1 MSVNLS
7 VPNPL
12 FIGIVEVPLQD
23 FARTQKC
30 ILQDSARKL
39 EDSAMPFM
47 TFSSTFATA
56 NLLTQETMK
65 VYFLHET
72 FVRRLSL
79 LAMMMIVGITTATS
93 KTAALTDTDSTTTA
107 DSDSAETDVPY
118 LRVNDTIVT
127 EDNASD
133 VLGDGTVSF
142 AYTNNTLY
150 LNNANIG
157 IITST
162 LADLTIE
169 LNGKNRIGEI
179 WDHEFGAI
187 MSGSFE
193 EVEPVDT
200 ANMDNPANL
209 TIIGANGYDTDTL
222 YIGICYSVTFAN
234 KTNFTIKNCCFIK
247 GLTEMG
253 IEGKGG
259 VFTVDNAYAD
269 IFGNYVRPIDGF
281 DKIEMK
287 GVVLLSPA
295 GGFIE
300 NGMVY
305 KADST
310 IELRNVIIGPP
321 NVIEPVTVV
330 SDTTI
335 DVINTGSFVDDSSP
349 EGQKS
354 LVNTVIGNVY
364 YNIDNRYGIWSDQG
378 YYDSSDQ
385 SIVINATTETATVAT
400 VASSE
405 DPLTAAAAKGYVGII
420 YEIPAGQGQII
431 VDALT
436 SAANDV
442 AIQVGTDEAVTYAS
456 TDAAGETTVNYNV
469 AGNTF
474 VYVYATTASSSG
486 AKGNGV
492 RKAPS
497 LSEGIKIYSIK
508 TRTNVVTDIKSITT
522 TGEVTGNATDW
533 YSINGQR
540 ISGQPTKK
548 GLYINGGK
556 KVIVK

>member
-12 FIGIVEVPLQD
+12 FIGIVEVPLQY

-30 ILQDSARKL
+30 ILQDFARKL

-79 LAMMMIVGITTATS
+79 LAMMMIVGLTTATS

-150 LNNANIG
+150 LNNADINN
-157 IITST
+157 ITST

-169 LNGKNRIGEI
+169 LNGKNRIG
-179 WDHEFGAI
+179 FGGI

-222 YIGICYSVTFAN
+222 YIIGTFKPVIFAN
-234 KTNFTIKNCCFIK
+234 KTNFTIKNCYFINRQN
-247 GLTEMG
+247 EMG
-253 IEGKGG
+253 IKGKGG

-269 IFGNYVRPIDGF
+269 IFGNNVPPIEGF

-305 KADST
+305 NADST
-310 IELRNVIIGPP
+310 LEWWNVIIGPP

-354 LVNTVIGNVY
+354 LVNTVIDNVY

-497 LSEGIKIYSIK
+497 LSKGIKIYSIK

>member
-12 FIGIVEVPLQD
+12 FIVIVEVPLQD
-23 FARTQKC
+23 FARTRKC
-30 ILQDSARKL
+30 ILQDFARKL

-56 NLLTQETMK
+56 YLLTQETMK

-79 LAMMMIVGITTATS
+79 LAMMMIVGLTTATS

-150 LNNANIG
+150 LHNANIEYIG
-157 IITST
+157 ST

-169 LNGKNRIGEI
+169 LNGKNRI
-179 WDHEFGAI
+179 EFGGI

-193 EVEPVDT
+193 DVEPVDT

-222 YIGICYSVTFAN
+222 YIIGTLQPVTFAN
-234 KTNFTIKNCCFIK
+234 KTNFTIKNCYFINRQN
-247 GLTEMG
+247 EMG

-269 IFGNYVRPIDGF
+269 IYGNNVPPIKGF

-305 KADST
+305 QADST
-310 IELRNVIIGPP
+310 LEWWNVIIGPP

-335 DVINTGSFVDDSSP
+335 AVINTGSFVD
-349 EGQKS
+349 KS

-364 YNIDNRYGIWSDQG
+364 YNIDNRYGTG

-385 SIVINATTETATVAT
+385 SIVVYATTETATVAT

-474 VYVYATTASSSG
+474 VYVYATTASSGG

-497 LSEGIKIYSIK
+497 LSTGIKIYSIK

-522 TGEVTGNATDW
+522 AGEVTGNATDW

>member
-12 FIGIVEVPLQD
+12 FIGIAGLPLQD
-23 FARTQKC
+23 FARIRMC
-30 ILQDSARKL
+30 ILQDFARKL
-39 EDSAMPFM
+39 EDSAMPFRA
-47 TFSSTFATA
+47 FSSTFATD

-65 VYFLHET
+65 VYFLHDT

-93 KTAALTDTDSTTTA
+93 KTAALT

-150 LNNANIG
+150 LNNADINN
-157 IITST
+157 ITST

-179 WDHEFGAI
+179 RDYEFGAI

-200 ANMDNPANL
+200 ANMDNLANL

-222 YIGICYSVTFAN
+222 YIGIFNTVIFAN
-234 KTNFTIKNCCFIK
+234 KTNFTIKNCYFINRQ
-247 GLTEMG
+247 TEMG
-253 IEGKGG
+253 IMGKGG

-269 IFGNYVRPIDGF
+269 IFGNNVPPIKGF

-310 IELRNVIIGPP
+310 LEWWNVIIGPP

-335 DVINTGSFVDDSSP
+335 AVINTGSFVDDSSP

-364 YNIDNRYGIWSDQG
+364 YNIDNSYGTWSDQG

-385 SIVINATTETATVAT
+385 SIVVNATTETATVAT

-442 AIQVGTDEAVTYAS
+442 AIQVGTDEPVTYAS
-456 TDAAGETTVNYNV
+456 TGTAGETTVNYNV
-469 AGNTF
+469 AGNTY
-474 VYVYATTASSSG
+474 VYVYATAASSSG

-497 LSEGIKIYSIK
+497 LSTGVKIYSIK
-508 TRTNVVTDIKSITT
+508 THTNIATGIRSISTA
-522 TGEVTGNATDW
+522 GDVTGNATDW

-540 ISGQPTKK
+540 ISGKPNRK

-556 KVIVK
+556 KLIVK

>member
-12 FIGIVEVPLQD
+12 FIGIAGLPLQD
-23 FARTQKC
+23 FARIRMC
-30 ILQDSARKL
+30 ILQDFARKL
-39 EDSAMPFM
+39 EDSAMPFRA
-47 TFSSTFATA
+47 FSSTFATD

-65 VYFLHET
+65 VYFLHDT

-93 KTAALTDTDSTTTA
+93 KTAALTDTDST
-107 DSDSAETDVPY
+107 ETDVPY
-118 LRVNDTIVT
+118 LRVNGTIVT

-150 LNNANIG
+150 LNNADINN
-157 IITST
+157 ITST

-179 WDHEFGAI
+179 RDYEFGAI

-200 ANMDNPANL
+200 ANMDNLANL

-222 YIGICYSVTFAN
+222 YIGIFNTVIFAN
-234 KTNFTIKNCCFIK
+234 KTNFTIKNCYFINRQ
-247 GLTEMG
+247 TEMG
-253 IEGKGG
+253 IMGKGG

-269 IFGNYVRPIDGF
+269 IFGNNVPPIKGF

-310 IELRNVIIGPP
+310 IEWWNVIIGPP

-335 DVINTGSFVDDSSP
+335 AVINTGSFVDDSSP

-364 YNIDNRYGIWSDQG
+364 YNIDNSYGTWSDQG

-385 SIVINATTETATVAT
+385 SIVVNATTETATVAT

-497 LSEGIKIYSIK
+497 LSKGIKIYSIK

-522 TGEVTGNATDW
+522 AGEVTGNATDW

-540 ISGQPTKK
+540 ISGQPNRK

-556 KVIVK
+556 KLIVK

>member
-1 MSVNLS
+1 
-7 VPNPL
+7 
-12 FIGIVEVPLQD
+12 
-23 FARTQKC
+23 
-30 ILQDSARKL
+30 
-39 EDSAMPFM
+39 
-47 TFSSTFATA
+47 
-56 NLLTQETMK
+56 MK
-65 VYFLHET
+65 VYFLHDT

-150 LNNANIG
+150 LNNADIDY
-157 IITST
+157 ITST

-179 WDHEFGAI
+179 RDYEFGAI

-247 GLTEMG
+247 GHTEMG
-253 IEGKGG
+253 IIGKGG

-269 IFGNYVRPIDGF
+269 IFGNNVPPIKGF

-310 IELRNVIIGPP
+310 IEWWNVIIGPP

-335 DVINTGSFVDDSSP
+335 AVINTGSFVDDSSP

-364 YNIDNRYGIWSDQG
+364 YNIDNSYGTWSDQG

-385 SIVINATTETATVAT
+385 SIVVNATTETATVAT

-474 VYVYATTASSSG
+474 VYVYATAASSSG

-497 LSEGIKIYSIK
+497 LSKGIKIYSIK

-522 TGEVTGNATDW
+522 AGEVTGNATDW

-540 ISGQPTKK
+540 ISGQPNRK

-556 KVIVK
+556 KLIVK

>member
-1 MSVNLS
+1 
-7 VPNPL
+7 
-12 FIGIVEVPLQD
+12 
-23 FARTQKC
+23 
-30 ILQDSARKL
+30 
-39 EDSAMPFM
+39 
-47 TFSSTFATA
+47 
-56 NLLTQETMK
+56 MK

-79 LAMMMIVGITTATS
+79 LAMMMIVGLTTATS

-150 LNNANIG
+150 LNNADIDY
-157 IITST
+157 ITST

-179 WDHEFGAI
+179 RDYEFGAI

-247 GLTEMG
+247 GHTEMG
-253 IEGKGG
+253 IIGKGG

-269 IFGNYVRPIDGF
+269 IFGNNVPPIKGF

-305 KADST
+305 EADST
-310 IELRNVIIGPP
+310 LEWWNVIIGPP

-335 DVINTGSFVDDSSP
+335 AVINTGSFVDDSSP

-364 YNIDNRYGIWSDQG
+364 YNIDNSYGTWSDQG

-385 SIVINATTETATVAT
+385 SIVVNATTETATVAT

-497 LSEGIKIYSIK
+497 LSKGIKIYSIK

-522 TGEVTGNATDW
+522 AGEVTGNATDW

-540 ISGQPTKK
+540 ISGKPNRK

-556 KVIVK
+556 KLIVK

>member
-23 FARTQKC
+23 FARTRKC
-30 ILQDSARKL
+30 ILQDFARKL
-39 EDSAMPFM
+39 EDSAMPFRA
-47 TFSSTFATA
+47 FSSTFATD

-65 VYFLHET
+65 VYFLHDT

-93 KTAALTDTDSTTTA
+93 KTAALTDTDST
-107 DSDSAETDVPY
+107 ETDVPY
-118 LRVNDTIVT
+118 LRVNGTIVT

-150 LNNANIG
+150 LNNADINN
-157 IITST
+157 ITST

-179 WDHEFGAI
+179 RDYEFGAI

-200 ANMDNPANL
+200 ANMDNLANL

-222 YIGICYSVTFAN
+222 YIGIFNTVIFAN
-234 KTNFTIKNCCFIK
+234 KTNFTIKNCYFINRQ
-247 GLTEMG
+247 TEMG
-253 IEGKGG
+253 IMGKGG

-269 IFGNYVRPIDGF
+269 IFGNNVPPIKGF

-310 IELRNVIIGPP
+310 IEWWNVIIGPP

-335 DVINTGSFVDDSSP
+335 AVINTGSFVDDSSP

-364 YNIDNRYGIWSDQG
+364 YNIDNSYGTWSDQG

-385 SIVINATTETATVAT
+385 SIVVYATTETATVAT

-492 RKAPS
+492 RKAPP
-497 LSEGIKIYSIK
+497 LSTGVKIYSIK
-508 TRTNVVTDIKSITT
+508 THTNIATGIRSISTA
-522 TGEVTGNATDW
+522 GDVTGNATDW

-540 ISGQPTKK
+540 ISGKPNRK

-556 KVIVK
+556 KLIVK

>member
-7 VPNPL
+7 VPNLL
-12 FIGIVEVPLQD
+12 FIGIVEVLLQD
-23 FARTQKC
+23 FARNRMC
-30 ILQDSARKL
+30 ILQDFARKL
-39 EDSAMPFM
+39 EDSAMPFRA
-47 TFSSTFATA
+47 FSSTFATD
-56 NLLTQETMK
+56 NLLTQETLK

-93 KTAALTDTDSTTTA
+93 KTAALTDT
-107 DSDSAETDVPY
+107 DSAETDVPY

-150 LNNANIG
+150 LNNADIDY
-157 IITST
+157 ITST

-179 WDHEFGAI
+179 RDYEFGAI

-247 GLTEMG
+247 GHTEMG
-253 IEGKGG
+253 IIGKGG

-269 IFGNYVRPIDGF
+269 IFGNNVPPIKGF

-310 IELRNVIIGPP
+310 IEWWNVIIGPP

-335 DVINTGSFVDDSSP
+335 AVINTGSFVDDSSP

-364 YNIDNRYGIWSDQG
+364 YNIDNWSDQG

-385 SIVINATTETATVAT
+385 SIVVYATTETATVAT

-497 LSEGIKIYSIK
+497 LSKGIKIYSIK

-522 TGEVTGNATDW
+522 AGEVTGNATDW

-556 KVIVK
+556 KLIVK

>member
-23 FARTQKC
+23 FARTRKC
-30 ILQDSARKL
+30 ILQDFARKL

-65 VYFLHET
+65 VYFLHDT

-79 LAMMMIVGITTATS
+79 LAMMMIVGLTTATS

-118 LRVNDTIVT
+118 LRVNGTIVT

-150 LNNANIG
+150 LNNADIEY
-157 IITST
+157 IAST

-169 LNGKNRIGEI
+169 LNGKNRI
-179 WDHEFGAI
+179 EFGGI

-193 EVEPVDT
+193 DVEPVDT

-222 YIGICYSVTFAN
+222 YIIGTLQPVIFAN
-234 KTNFTIKNCCFIK
+234 KTNFTIKNCYFINRQN
-247 GLTEMG
+247 EMG

-269 IFGNYVRPIDGF
+269 IYGNNVPPIKGF

-300 NGMVY
+300 DGMVY
-305 KADST
+305 QADST
-310 IELRNVIIGPP
+310 LEWWNVIIGPP

-335 DVINTGSFVDDSSP
+335 AVINTGSFVD
-349 EGQKS
+349 KN

-364 YNIDNRYGIWSDQG
+364 YNIDNG

-385 SIVINATTETATVAT
+385 SIVVYATTETATVAT

-497 LSEGIKIYSIK
+497 LSKGIKIYSIK

-522 TGEVTGNATDW
+522 AGEVTGNATDW

>member
-12 FIGIVEVPLQD
+12 FIGIAGLPLQD
-23 FARTQKC
+23 FARIRMC
-30 ILQDSARKL
+30 ILQDFARKL
-39 EDSAMPFM
+39 EDSAMPFRA
-47 TFSSTFATA
+47 FSSTFATD

-65 VYFLHET
+65 VYFLHDT

-93 KTAALTDTDSTTTA
+93 KTAALTDTDST
-107 DSDSAETDVPY
+107 ETDVPY
-118 LRVNDTIVT
+118 LRVNGTIVT

-150 LNNANIG
+150 LNNADINN
-157 IITST
+157 ITST

-179 WDHEFGAI
+179 RDYEFGAI

-200 ANMDNPANL
+200 ANMDNLANL

-222 YIGICYSVTFAN
+222 YIGIFNTVIFAN
-234 KTNFTIKNCCFIK
+234 KTNFTIKNCYFINRQ
-247 GLTEMG
+247 TEMG
-253 IEGKGG
+253 IMGKGG

-269 IFGNYVRPIDGF
+269 IFGNNVPPIKGF

-310 IELRNVIIGPP
+310 IEWWNVIIGPP

-335 DVINTGSFVDDSSP
+335 AVINTGSFVDDSSP

-364 YNIDNRYGIWSDQG
+364 YNIDNSYGTWSDQG

-385 SIVINATTETATVAT
+385 SIVVNATTETATVAT

-474 VYVYATTASSSG
+474 VYVYATAASSSG

-492 RKAPS
+492 RKAPP
-497 LSEGIKIYSIK
+497 LSTGVKIYSIK
-508 TRTNVVTDIKSITT
+508 THTNIATGIRSISTA
-522 TGEVTGNATDW
+522 GDVTGNATDW

-540 ISGQPTKK
+540 ISGKPNRK

-556 KVIVK
+556 KLIVK

>member
-1 MSVNLS
+1 
-7 VPNPL
+7 
-12 FIGIVEVPLQD
+12 
-23 FARTQKC
+23 
-30 ILQDSARKL
+30 
-39 EDSAMPFM
+39 
-47 TFSSTFATA
+47 
-56 NLLTQETMK
+56 MK

-79 LAMMMIVGITTATS
+79 LAMMMIVGLTTATS

-150 LNNANIG
+150 LHNANIG

-269 IFGNYVRPIDGF
+269 IFGNYVRPIKGF

-310 IELRNVIIGPP
+310 IEWRNVIIGPP

-354 LVNTVIGNVY
+354 LVNTVIDNVY
-364 YNIDNRYGIWSDQG
+364 YNIDNRYGTWSDQG

-385 SIVINATTETATVAT
+385 SIVINATTETATVAA

-492 RKAPS
+492 RKVPS
-497 LSEGIKIYSIK
+497 LSKGIKIYSIK

>member
-12 FIGIVEVPLQD
+12 FIGIAGLPLQD
-23 FARTQKC
+23 FARIRMC
-30 ILQDSARKL
+30 ILQDFARKL
-39 EDSAMPFM
+39 EDSAMPFRA
-47 TFSSTFATA
+47 FSSTFATD

-65 VYFLHET
+65 VYFLHDT

-93 KTAALTDTDSTTTA
+93 KTAALTDT
-107 DSDSAETDVPY
+107 DSAETDVPY

-150 LNNANIG
+150 LNNADIDY
-157 IITST
+157 ITST

-179 WDHEFGAI
+179 RDYEFGAI

-247 GLTEMG
+247 GHTEMG
-253 IEGKGG
+253 IIGKGG

-269 IFGNYVRPIDGF
+269 IFGNNVPPIKGF

-310 IELRNVIIGPP
+310 IEWWNVIIGPP

-335 DVINTGSFVDDSSP
+335 AVINTGSFVDDSSP

-364 YNIDNRYGIWSDQG
+364 YNIDNWSDQG

-385 SIVINATTETATVAT
+385 SIVVYATTETATVAT

-497 LSEGIKIYSIK
+497 LSKGIKIYSIK

-522 TGEVTGNATDW
+522 AGEVTGNATDW

-540 ISGQPTKK
+540 ISGKPNRK

-556 KVIVK
+556 KLIVK

>member
-1 MSVNLS
+1 
-7 VPNPL
+7 
-12 FIGIVEVPLQD
+12 
-23 FARTQKC
+23 
-30 ILQDSARKL
+30 
-39 EDSAMPFM
+39 
-47 TFSSTFATA
+47 
-56 NLLTQETMK
+56 MK

-93 KTAALTDTDSTTTA
+93 KTAALTDTDST
-107 DSDSAETDVPY
+107 ETDVPY
-118 LRVNDTIVT
+118 LRVNGTIVT

-150 LNNANIG
+150 LNNADINN
-157 IITST
+157 ITST

-179 WDHEFGAI
+179 RDYEFGAI

-200 ANMDNPANL
+200 ANMDNLANL

-222 YIGICYSVTFAN
+222 YIGIFNTVIFAN
-234 KTNFTIKNCCFIK
+234 KTNFTIKNCYFINRQ
-247 GLTEMG
+247 TEMG
-253 IEGKGG
+253 IMGKGG

-269 IFGNYVRPIDGF
+269 IFGNNVPPIKGF

-310 IELRNVIIGPP
+310 IEWWNVIIGPP

-335 DVINTGSFVDDSSP
+335 AVINTGSFVDDSSP

-364 YNIDNRYGIWSDQG
+364 YNIDNSYGTWSDQG

-385 SIVINATTETATVAT
+385 SIVVNATTETATVAT

-497 LSEGIKIYSIK
+497 LSKGIKIYSIK

-522 TGEVTGNATDW
+522 AGEVTGNATDW

-540 ISGQPTKK
+540 ISGQPNRK

-556 KVIVK
+556 KLIVK

>member
-12 FIGIVEVPLQD
+12 FIGIAGLPLQD
-23 FARTQKC
+23 FARIRMC
-30 ILQDSARKL
+30 ILQDFARKL
-39 EDSAMPFM
+39 EDSAMPFRA
-47 TFSSTFATA
+47 FSSTFATD

-65 VYFLHET
+65 VYFLHDT

-93 KTAALTDTDSTTTA
+93 KTAALTDTDST
-107 DSDSAETDVPY
+107 ETDVPY
-118 LRVNDTIVT
+118 LRVNGTIVT

-150 LNNANIG
+150 LNNADIDY
-157 IITST
+157 ITST

-179 WDHEFGAI
+179 RDYEFGAI

-200 ANMDNPANL
+200 ANMDNLANL

-222 YIGICYSVTFAN
+222 YIGIFNTVIFAN
-234 KTNFTIKNCCFIK
+234 KTNFTIKNCYFINRQ
-247 GLTEMG
+247 TEMG
-253 IEGKGG
+253 IMGKGG

-269 IFGNYVRPIDGF
+269 IFGNNVPPIKGF

-310 IELRNVIIGPP
+310 IEWWNVIIGPP

-335 DVINTGSFVDDSSP
+335 AVINTGSFVDDSSP

-364 YNIDNRYGIWSDQG
+364 YNIDNSYGTWSDQG
-378 YYDSSDQ
+378 YYDSSDK
-385 SIVINATTETATVAT
+385 SIVVNVTTETATVAA
-400 VASSE
+400 VAASE
-405 DPLTAAAAKGYVGII
+405 DPITAAAAKGYVGII

-442 AIQVGTDEAVTYAS
+442 AIQVGTDEPVTYAS
-456 TDAAGETTVNYNV
+456 TGTAGETTVNYNV
-469 AGNTF
+469 AGNTY
-474 VYVYATTASSSG
+474 VYVYATAASSSG

-492 RKAPS
+492 RKAPP
-497 LSEGIKIYSIK
+497 LSTGVKIYSIK
-508 TRTNVVTDIKSITT
+508 THTNIATGIRSISTA
-522 TGEVTGNATDW
+522 GDVTGNATDW

-540 ISGQPTKK
+540 ISGKPNRK

-556 KVIVK
+556 KLIVK

>member
-1 MSVNLS
+1 
-7 VPNPL
+7 
-12 FIGIVEVPLQD
+12 
-23 FARTQKC
+23 
-30 ILQDSARKL
+30 
-39 EDSAMPFM
+39 
-47 TFSSTFATA
+47 
-56 NLLTQETMK
+56 MK

-93 KTAALTDTDSTTTA
+93 KTAALTDTDST
-107 DSDSAETDVPY
+107 ETDVPY
-118 LRVNDTIVT
+118 LRVNGTIVT

-150 LNNANIG
+150 LNNADINN
-157 IITST
+157 ITST

-179 WDHEFGAI
+179 RDYEFGAI

-200 ANMDNPANL
+200 ANMDNLANL

-247 GLTEMG
+247 GHTEMG
-253 IEGKGG
+253 IMGKGG

-269 IFGNYVRPIDGF
+269 IFGNNVPPIKGF

-310 IELRNVIIGPP
+310 IEWWNVIIGPP

-335 DVINTGSFVDDSSP
+335 AVINTGSFVDDSSP

-364 YNIDNRYGIWSDQG
+364 YNIDNSYGTWSDQG

-385 SIVINATTETATVAT
+385 SIVVNATTETATVAT

-469 AGNTF
+469 AGNTY
-474 VYVYATTASSSG
+474 VYVYATAASSSG

-492 RKAPS
+492 RKAPP
-497 LSEGIKIYSIK
+497 LSTGVKIYSIK
-508 TRTNVVTDIKSITT
+508 THTNIATGIRSISTA
-522 TGEVTGNATDW
+522 GDVTGNATDW

-540 ISGQPTKK
+540 ISGKPNRK

-556 KVIVK
+556 KLIVK

>member
-1 MSVNLS
+1 
-7 VPNPL
+7 
-12 FIGIVEVPLQD
+12 
-23 FARTQKC
+23 
-30 ILQDSARKL
+30 
-39 EDSAMPFM
+39 
-47 TFSSTFATA
+47 
-56 NLLTQETMK
+56 MK

-79 LAMMMIVGITTATS
+79 LAMMMIVGLTTATS

-118 LRVNDTIVT
+118 LIVNDTIVT

-150 LNNANIG
+150 LHNADIEY
-157 IITST
+157 IAST

-169 LNGKNRIGEI
+169 LNGKNRI
-179 WDHEFGAI
+179 EFGGI

-193 EVEPVDT
+193 DVEPVDT

-222 YIGICYSVTFAN
+222 YIIGTLQPVIFAN
-234 KTNFTIKNCCFIK
+234 KTNFTIKNCYFINRQN
-247 GLTEMG
+247 EMG

-269 IFGNYVRPIDGF
+269 IFGNNVRPIKGF

-305 KADST
+305 QADST
-310 IELRNVIIGPP
+310 LEWWNVIIGPP

-335 DVINTGSFVDDSSP
+335 AVINTGSFVD
-349 EGQKS
+349 KS

-364 YNIDNRYGIWSDQG
+364 YNIDNRYGTG

-385 SIVINATTETATVAT
+385 SIVVYATTETATVAT

-474 VYVYATTASSSG
+474 VYVYATTASSSE

-497 LSEGIKIYSIK
+497 LSTGIKIYSIK

-522 TGEVTGNATDW
+522 AGEVTGNATDW